1 MIRYTI
7 VCVLLIF
14 AIQELLSTAI
24 NTQFTIPFIVFA
36 NGEGMIYLPDAK
48 MIDPVTGV
56 QSNNDGVILQYQL
69 NTSNYV
75 KEYSKTKTKIK
86 KNAFKQITIFP
97 ADRILLER
105 LQKAKLSELTE
116 KITLKSVRE

>member
-14 AIQELLSTAI
+14 AIRVLATSI